1 MNKNDLVEI
10 LAEKL
15 NMSKN
20 RAADAVECVIEGIR
34 GGVKAQDSAVT
45 LVGFGT
51 FKNVYRKPRKGR
63 NPQTGAEIEIPG
75 KNTVTF
81 KPSKNIL
88 D

>member
-1 MNKNDLVEI
+1 MNKSELVE
-10 LAEKL
+10 LVAEKL
-15 NMSKN
+15 EMSKTD
-20 RAADAVECVIEGIR
+20 AADAVDCVIEGIR
-34 GGVKAQDSAVT
+34 EGVKAPESSVT

-63 NPQTGAEIEIPG
+63 NPQTGQEIAIPG